1 MSALVLDAGALI
13 AIDRGDTDMH
23 SELHVARRAGMP
35 VRTNAMAVA
44 QAWRDSGGRQVR
56 LAKALRDMDVRSIHE
71 VDGRKAGEL
80 LAIAGLTDAIDAS
93 VALLAGPA
101 DRVYTSDPDDLRKLC
116 GAAGNNAAV
125 IGC

>member
-1 MSALVLDAGALI
+1 MSGLVLDAGALI
-13 AIDRGDTDMH
+13 AIDRDDRDM
-23 SELHVARRAGMP
+23 LRRVRAARRNGEP
-35 VRTNAMAVA
+35 VRTNPMAVA
-44 QAWRDSGGRQVR
+44 QVWRDGMGRQAT

-80 LAIAGLTDAIDAS
+80 LAAAGSADAIDAT
-93 VALLAGPA
+93 VALLAGPG
-101 DRVYTSDPDDLRKLC
+101 DRLYTSDPDDLRKLC